1 MEDLYDLGI
10 LRLLGTRRFEAANWG
25 SRAGMGTGPTTAQ
38 CFEIPT
44 FHSATSFSITD
55 HLVFTHGPSA
65 DSAQN
70 NEQQHCNCR
79 NLFVSSSCSS
89 SIFCFL
95 VEGVVVI
102 AIVVVVVSVSV
113 LVSIIITILL
123 FLLGPNWVDKHFLTT
138 KGVTKGFLELILIP
152 EGC

>member
-1 MEDLYDLGI
+1 MQQ
-10 LRLLGTRRFEAANWG
+10 TKKFG
-25 SRAGMGTGPTTAQ
+25 SPLKIIHQHEVFVGY
-38 CFEIPT
+38 
-44 FHSATSFSITD
+44 HHKFSE
-55 HLVFTHGPSA
+55 VFFFPHGPSA

>member
-1 MEDLYDLGI
+1 MAI
-10 LRLLGTRRFEAANWG
+10 IINF
-25 SRAGMGTGPTTAQ
+25 Q
-38 CFEIPT
+38 K
-44 FHSATSFSITD
+44 SF
-55 HLVFTHGPSA
+55 FPHGPSA

-102 AIVVVVVSVSV
+102 AIVVVVVLVSV

>member
-1 MEDLYDLGI
+1 MQQIKKFGSPLKI
-10 LRLLGTRRFEAANWG
+10 THINTRFLLAIIIRSLFF
-25 SRAGMGTGPTTAQ
+25 P
-38 CFEIPT
+38 
-44 FHSATSFSITD
+44 
-55 HLVFTHGPSA
+55 HGPSA

>member
-1 MEDLYDLGI
+1 MQQIKKFGSPLKI
-10 LRLLGTRRFEAANWG
+10 THINTRFLLAIIIRSLFF
-25 SRAGMGTGPTTAQ
+25 P
-38 CFEIPT
+38 
-44 FHSATSFSITD
+44 
-55 HLVFTHGPSA
+55 HGPSA
-65 DSAQN
+65 VSAQN

-89 SIFCFL
+89 IFCFL
-95 VEGVVVI
+95 VVEGVVVI
-102 AIVVVVVSVSV
+102 AIVVVVVGSVSV